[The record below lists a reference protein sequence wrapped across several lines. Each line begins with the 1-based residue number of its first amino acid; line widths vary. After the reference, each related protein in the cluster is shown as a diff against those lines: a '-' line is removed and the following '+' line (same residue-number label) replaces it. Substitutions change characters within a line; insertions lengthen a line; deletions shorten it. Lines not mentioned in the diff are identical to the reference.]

1 MRKQTFF
8 FALAMTALLMTSC
21 GSREG
26 TELTTPPSSS
36 TSEAAETTSISQAE
50 EQTDS
55 ARAFLLKVLQNQ
67 ERFFSGEY
75 GAVTLDAYCEKSEE
89 YADSGVLISRYAF
102 VDLDAD
108 GQQEA
113 IVDLS
118 LETGKRL
125 VYIVLKQDSAYNQVY
140 GVEMTEY
147 DVSSLKEDG
156 SFLYSVGIPDGRWSK
171 MRWQGNSMTWSIVE
185 TEDGSGKKDVQW
197 CPYTTINPSP
207 RKPDG
212 TRKRKPLP
220 IEASTW
226 QEAYSLYLLTA
237 DRAKYLEDPDG
248 LRDYPETDV
257 YLGLHDFDSDG
268 TPELIFGDGV
278 SAAVFTFLDG
288 RMMKIADICYPG
300 TVWCVNGICFSGNSM
315 AAVCN
320 GSGGSAFVVFGCR
333 DGAYQL
339 GRYTQLCDLEPTIN
353 GRACSVEDIQKIH
366 TTDWQILEGETKE
379 RIRLVC
385 EEGQWM
391 LLPGSGERIV
401 VDAAMDFGRLLW

>member
-1 MRKQTFF
+1 MRKHILVFVLTM
-8 FALAMTALLMTSC
+8 AALLMTAC
-21 GSREG
+21 GSQKG
-26 TELTTPPSSS
+26 TELTTPPISL
-36 TSEAAETTSISQAE
+36 SEATETASIPQAK
-50 EQTDS
+50 EQPDS
-55 ARAFLLKVLQNQ
+55 ARSFLLKVLQNQ
-67 ERFFSGEY
+67 ESFFSGEY
-75 GAVTLDAYCEKSEE
+75 GVVTLDAYCEKAEE
-89 YADSGVLISRYAF
+89 HTDTGIFITQYAF

-113 IVDLS
+113 IVDLQ

-125 VYIVLKQDSAYNQVY
+125 IYIILKYDSAYNQVY
-140 GVEMTEY
+140 GTEMTEH

-156 SFLYSVGIPDGRWSK
+156 SFLYSVGIPGGRWSK

-185 TEDGSGKKDVQW
+185 AEDGSGKNNVQW
-197 CPYTTINPSP
+197 YPYTTVNPSP

-212 TRKRKPLP
+212 ALKTKPLP

-248 LRDYPETDV
+248 LRDYPETDI

-300 TVWCVNGICFSGNSM
+300 TVWCVNGICFGENSM

-320 GSGGSAFVVFGCR
+320 GSGGSAFVVFGCM

-366 TTDWQILEGETKE
+366 TTDWQILENETKE

-385 EEGQWM
+385 EEGQWV

-401 VDAAMDFGRLLW
+401 VDSAMDFGRFLW